1 METLV
6 NQVKCQVPDATEE
19 QIIEAL
25 KTNNNDITN
34 SILHLLVP
42 SSHEQPSSQKAP
54 SKWDEIRNICSE
66 FETSM
71 HTVASYFKEKKST

>member
-1 METLV
+1 MDTLI
-6 NQVKCQVPDATEE
+6 NQVRCQVPNATDE

-25 KTNNNDITN
+25 KTNDNDITN

-54 SKWDEIRNICSE
+54 SKWDEIRDICSDM
-66 FETSM
+66 ETSM
-71 HTVASYFKEKKST
+71 HTAVSYFKDKKST